1 MDFPDSSGVKGSEG
15 APQEWVAR
23 SITHHF
29 SSLAWVS
36 RQPVLPRGALEGVQV
51 SGELSVGKGAGKK
64 DSEKRGGSELRVNLP
79 GVLWVQ
85 ETHWDPEVQGG
96 PRDRGGG
103 SQENGGGAERRNSA
117 SSLG

>member
-1 MDFPDSSGVKGSEG
+1 MDFPDSSAVKGSEG

-36 RQPVLPRGALEGVQV
+36 RQPVLPRRALEGVQV

-64 DSEKRGGSELRVNLP
+64 DSEKRSGSELRVNLP

-103 SQENGGGAERRNSA
+103 SQENRGRG
-117 SSLG
+117 